1 MSLTLTRLYR
11 RYPYLLRYRLFV
23 SKPMINIHNW
33 IVHGEISVVVIG
45 RLLLLS
51 FIYLFIYL
59 FGGGEACGENS
70 EC

>member
-1 MSLTLTRLYR
+1 
-11 RYPYLLRYRLFV
+11 
-23 SKPMINIHNW
+23 MINIRNW